1 MTLLRSFG
9 LASFLLA
16 AACTVGDAGGPG
28 GGSNNDGPDAGA
40 PVAGEISGTIAA
52 DQTWSGTVTL
62 TANATIPAGVT
73 VTVEPGTIFH
83 AAANAQL
90 HVIGTLTVNGTKASP
105 VSMEPS
111 VASARWAGIVADAG
125 AKVDL
130 TYASGHGVA
139 TLVYCHEGATCGLD
153 HVDFS
158 DLGVAITNEGTTN
171 LIASHIAKVS
181 NGGVTARAGTL
192 TIRDSYVLTSTGDI
206 IVQSGGALVIEYS
219 EIGDAQ
225 GSYEH
230 CDLHI
235 GAAGSL
241 SITHSN
247 IRNGVYGMM
256 IGGTTNALIQY
267 NNFIANG
274 PAPAGADIDEVGTN
288 TAADFQFNYWDHGA
302 PTALGAS
309 YNFGSPAAAMITD
322 AGPRAANL

>member
-1 MTLLRSFG
+1 MKTLSLG
-9 LASFLLA
+9 LGALLLS

-28 GGSNNDGPDAGA
+28 GGSNSDGPDAGA
-40 PVAGEISGTIAA
+40 PAAGDISGTIAA
-52 DQTWSGTVTL
+52 NQTWSGTVTL

-73 VTVEPGTIFH
+73 VTVEPGTIFR

-90 HVIGTLTVNGTKASP
+90 HVIGSLVVNGTKAAP
-105 VSMEPS
+105 VSMEPV

-125 AKVDL
+125 AKVEL
-130 TYASGHGVA
+130 TYASGHAVA
-139 TLVYCHEGATCGLD
+139 TLVFCHEGATCTLD

-158 DLGVAITNEGTTN
+158 DLGSAITNEGTSLVTGSR
-171 LIASHIAKVS
+171 IARVS
-181 NGGVTARAGTL
+181 NGGLTERAGTL
-192 TIRDSYVLTSTGDI
+192 TIRDSYVLTSSGDI
-206 IVQSGGALVIEYS
+206 IIQSGGALVIEYS

-256 IGGTTNALIQY
+256 IGGTTNAVIQY

-274 PAPAGADIDEVGTN
+274 VAPAGADIDEVGEN
-288 TAADFQFNYWDHGA
+288 TGADFQFNYWDHGA
-302 PTALGAS
+302 PTALGAT
-309 YNFGSPAAAMITD
+309 YNFGSPAAALIAD